1 MGSQHMEGGL
11 LLIGPE
17 GDFTPVEL
25 KTLLEAGAVPVCAL
39 CACQLAG
46 KGADMRRC
54 DFLLKYGDVA
64 SQVGLGPL
72 RLRAETAAIALLS
85 TLMMCAADVR

>member
-25 KTLLEAGAVPVCAL
+25 KTLLEAGAVPVRFVRVSWPVSRIN
-39 CACQLAG
+39 ACTPPT
-46 KGADMRRC
+46 C
-54 DFLLKYGDVA
+54 F
-64 SQVGLGPL
+64 
-72 RLRAETAAIALLS
+72 
-85 TLMMCAADVR
+85 